1 MYVNKLSRNFIKG
14 IDISRNLIYY
24 IYELDIQGVITINIR
39 AIRKEKGLTQ
49 KDMATSLNVQQS
61 TVSMWETG
69 ESKPR
74 ADMLIAI
81 AKYLDCTVD
90 ELLVQQ

>member
-1 MYVNKLSRNFIKG
+1 MS
-14 IDISRNLIYY
+14 IDISGNLIY
-24 IYELDIQGVITINIR
+24 IISTNLIFKGVITINIR

-49 KDMATSLNVQQS
+49 KDMAALLNVQQS

-90 ELLVQQ
+90 ELLKSEA